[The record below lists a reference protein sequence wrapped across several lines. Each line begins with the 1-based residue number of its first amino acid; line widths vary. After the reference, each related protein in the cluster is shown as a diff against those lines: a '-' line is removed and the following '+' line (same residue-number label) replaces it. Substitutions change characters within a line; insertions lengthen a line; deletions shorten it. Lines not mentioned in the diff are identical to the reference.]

1 MEHVAETW
9 MVKSFELW
17 MIWLDKLSC
26 IERILRY
33 FESPSAVAFTA
44 VLRQIE
50 QNGGLYDIPR
60 PVYVKVLLL
69 VGEDYNVSL

>member
-50 QNGGLYDIPR
+50 
-60 PVYVKVLLL
+60 
-69 VGEDYNVSL
+69 